1 MWMLS
6 SIPGKRWQIDKKEIY
21 TMKRR
26 SYTLIE
32 LLTVIFVIAVLAG
45 LIMPATALVRSRA
58 KRTNCASNLKQV
70 GMLAMQFTNDRNGL
84 LLKYDGNR
92 TPTLRSKNLE
102 KHARN
107 KMDYAAAINASSGLS
122 ATQKTLWTAS
132 LVRYAKYDMEVF
144 HCPADERNLNLFDAS
159 GSASY
164 GLNYGAADRPGS
176 TASGQ
181 ANNMTAVKRTPAGV
195 ILFGETSGTLGMD
208 TSGANASAIMG
219 EIYNGSHKPHSQYY
233 NISFLD
239 GHTETLQTK
248 DLSGML
254 GKNYHRIAE

>member
-1 MWMLS
+1 
-6 SIPGKRWQIDKKEIY
+6 
-21 TMKRR
+21 MKRR

-92 TPTLRSKNLE
+92 TPTLRNKNVE

-107 KMDYAAAINASSGLS
+107 KMDYAAAINASSGIS
-122 ATQKTLWTAS
+122 NTGLWTTS

-144 HCPADERNLNLFDAS
+144 HCPADERSLNLFAA
-159 GSASY
+159 GNTSY

-195 ILFGETSGTLGMD
+195 ILFGETAQGSLGMD
-208 TSGANASAIMG
+208 TSGATASAVMG
-219 EIYNGSHKPHSQYY
+219 TVYSGGHKPHSQYY
-233 NISFLD
+233 NINFLD
-239 GHTETLQTK
+239 GHVETLQPK
-248 DLSGML
+248 DISGL
-254 GKNYHRIAE
+254 LEKNYHRIVD

>member
-1 MWMLS
+1 
-6 SIPGKRWQIDKKEIY
+6 
-21 TMKRR
+21 MKRR

-107 KMDYAAAINASSGLS
+107 KMDYADPINASSGLS
-122 ATQKTLWTAS
+122 AAQKTLWTAS

-144 HCPADERNLNLFDAS
+144 HCPADERNLNLFNSS
-159 GSASY
+159 GNASY

-181 ANNMTAVKRTPAGV
+181 ANNMSGVKRTPAGV
-195 ILFGETSGTLGMD
+195 ILFGETAHGQLGMD
-208 TSGANASAIMG
+208 TSAATAAAIMG
-219 EIYNGSHKPHSQYY
+219 NLYDGSHKPHSSSY

-239 GHTETLQTK
+239 GHVETLQPN
-248 DLSGML
+248 DISANL
-254 GKNYHRIAE
+254 GKNYHRIID

>member
-1 MWMLS
+1 
-6 SIPGKRWQIDKKEIY
+6 
-21 TMKRR
+21 MKRR

-58 KRTNCASNLKQV
+58 KRTSCASNLKQV

-92 TPTLRSKNLE
+92 TPTLRNKNVE

-107 KMDYAAAINASSGLS
+107 RMVYADPVNASTGISNTG
-122 ATQKTLWTAS
+122 LWTTS

-144 HCPADERNLNLFDAS
+144 HCPADERSLNLFAA
-159 GSASY
+159 GNTSY

-195 ILFGETSGTLGMD
+195 ILFGETSRGALGMD

-239 GHTETLQTK
+239 GHTETLQPK

-254 GKNYHRIAE
+254 EKNYHRITE